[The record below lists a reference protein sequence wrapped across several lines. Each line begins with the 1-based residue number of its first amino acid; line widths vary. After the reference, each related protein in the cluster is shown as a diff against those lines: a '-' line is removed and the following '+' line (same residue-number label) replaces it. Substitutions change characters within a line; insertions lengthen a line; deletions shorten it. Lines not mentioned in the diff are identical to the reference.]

1 MGLATRNG
9 VLAAA
14 ATGVMAL
21 ALPVSSAFAAD
32 GAGADAAAEGSPGLL
47 SGNAIQVPVDVPVNI
62 CGNTVDVAGLLNPA
76 AGNSCANKNGAKSG
90 SSQGS
95 SGSAASN
102 GSSPESGG
110 EAASSGASAQSHT
123 ADSPGLL
130 SGNGLQLP
138 VDLPVNV
145 SGNSVSLVGLG
156 NPVFGNESVNGPDD
170 RTRPAPNTPAP
181 KPAAPERA
189 VPSTPAPET
198 PVHAWTQPGSE
209 SAVLAHTG
217 ADLTVGAAA
226 GSAALLIAG
235 GVLYRRFRPD
245 PTR

>member
-14 ATGVMAL
+14 ASGVMAL

-32 GAGADAAAEGSPGLL
+32 GAGADAAADGSPGLL
-47 SGNAIQVPVDVPVNI
+47 SGNTIQVPVDVPVNI

-76 AGNSCANKNGAKSG
+76 AGNSCANKSGAKDG
-90 SSQGS
+90 SSQSS
-95 SGSAASN
+95 SGSASS

-110 EAASSGASAQSHT
+110 EAASGGASAQSHT

-145 SGNSVSLVGLG
+145 SGNSVSVVGLG

-170 RTRPAPNTPAP
+170 QTRPAPDTPAP
-181 KPAAPERA
+181 KLATPERT
-189 VPSTPAPET
+189 VPSTPAPQT

>member
-76 AGNSCANKNGAKSG
+76 AGNTCANKSGATSD
-90 SSQGS
+90 SSQEGS
-95 SGSAASN
+95 
-102 GSSPESGG
+102 E
-110 EAASSGASAQSHT
+110 EAPSSGASARSHT
-123 ADSPGLL
+123 AESPGLL

-145 SGNSVSLVGLG
+145 SGNSVSVVGLG
-156 NPVFGNESVNGPDD
+156 NPVFGNESVNGPDEQA
-170 RTRPAPNTPAP
+170 RPAPNTPAP

-198 PVHAWTQPGSE
+198 PAHVRTQPGSE
-209 SAVLAHTG
+209 PAAPVLAHTG

-245 PTR
+245 PTS

>member
-21 ALPVSSAFAAD
+21 ALPVSSALAAD

-47 SGNAIQVPVDVPVNI
+47 SGNAIQIPVDVPVNI

-76 AGNSCANKNGAKSG
+76 AGNTCANKSGAKKG
-90 SSQGS
+90 SSQAS
-95 SGSAASN
+95 S
-102 GSSPESGG
+102 EE
-110 EAASSGASAQSHT
+110 EAAIGASAQSHT

-138 VDLPVNV
+138 VDVPVNV
-145 SGNSVSLVGLG
+145 SGNSVSVVGLG

-170 RTRPAPNTPAP
+170 QARPAPNTPAP

-198 PVHAWTQPGSE
+198 PAHVPAQPGSE
-209 SAVLAHTG
+209 PSAPVLAHTG
-217 ADLTVGAAA
+217 ADLTVGAVA

-245 PTR
+245 LTS

>member
-14 ATGVMAL
+14 ASGVMAL

-32 GAGADAAAEGSPGLL
+32 GAGADAAADGSPGLI

-76 AGNSCANKNGAKSG
+76 AGNSCANKSGAKKG
-90 SSQGS
+90 SSQSS
-95 SGSAASN
+95 SGSASS

-145 SGNSVSLVGLG
+145 SGNSVSVVGLG

-170 RTRPAPNTPAP
+170 QTRPAPDTSAP
-181 KPAAPERA
+181 KPAAPERT

-226 GSAALLIAG
+226 GSAALLLAG

>member
-14 ATGVMAL
+14 ASGVMAL
-21 ALPVSSAFAAD
+21 ALPVSSALAAD

-47 SGNAIQVPVDVPVNI
+47 SGNTIQVPVDVPVNV

-76 AGNSCANKNGAKSG
+76 AGNSCANKSGAKNG
-90 SSQGS
+90 SSQGGD
-95 SGSAASN
+95 GSAAAG
-102 GSSPESGG
+102 GSSAESSG

-145 SGNSVSLVGLG
+145 SGNSVSVVGLG

-170 RTRPAPNTPAP
+170 QARPTPNTPAP

-189 VPSTPAPET
+189 VPSTPAPK
-198 PVHAWTQPGSE
+198 VHAWTQPNSE
-209 SAVLAHTG
+209 SAPVLAHTG
-217 ADLTVGAAA
+217 ADLTVGAVA

>member
-14 ATGVMAL
+14 ASGVMAL
-21 ALPVSSAFAAD
+21 ALPVSSALAAD

-47 SGNAIQVPVDVPVNI
+47 SGNAIQLPVDVPVNI

-76 AGNSCANKNGAKSG
+76 AGNSCANKDVAKTD
-90 SSQGS
+90 SSQDS
-95 SGSAASN
+95 SGQAS
-102 GSSPESGG
+102 
-110 EAASSGASAQSHT
+110 SSGASAQSHT

-145 SGNSVSLVGLG
+145 SGNSVSVVGLG

-170 RTRPAPNTPAP
+170 QARPAPSTPAPNTPSP
-181 KPAAPERA
+181 KPAAPEPA
-189 VPSTPAPET
+189 VPSTPAAET
-198 PVHAWTQPGSE
+198 PADVRTQPGSE
-209 SAVLAHTG
+209 PAASVLADTG
-217 ADLTVGAAA
+217 ADLTVGAVA

>member
-14 ATGVMAL
+14 ASGVMAL
-21 ALPVSSAFAAD
+21 ALPVSSALAAD
-32 GAGADAAAEGSPGLL
+32 GAGADAAADGSPGLL

-76 AGNSCANKNGAKSG
+76 AGNSCANKSGAKTGSSRGSNGSTASSG
-90 SSQGS
+90 SSQENS
-95 SGSAASN
+95 
-102 GSSPESGG
+102 G

-145 SGNSVSLVGLG
+145 SGNSVSVVGLG

-170 RTRPAPNTPAP
+170 QARPTPNTSAP

-189 VPSTPAPET
+189 VPKT

-209 SAVLAHTG
+209 SAAPVLAHTG
-217 ADLTVGAAA
+217 ADLTVGAVA

-245 PTR
+245 LTR